1 MKRFFFVV
9 SLLTVLTSCDKDI
22 LHGGALSKIQFV
34 QIGYDSDNSDIAER
48 FDGRVESQAFIAF
61 MDSKT
66 IAEGKQQAV
75 ESFGDMKFAPGRYP
89 YPKENAGKGKLRVKI
104 LPEDAVVRSVSV
116 VSTNPDVLTV
126 TGVDGMDVFIEC
138 KGLGETMLNVSVD
151 GPYNSIENEFPI
163 SITSVCEMEF
173 YITPYWLGG
182 LFTRLYARPE
192 KLPFV
197 SPNTDI
203 PLSYTDSV
211 SVCGVC
217 EFYSWNERTE
227 RLDKH
232 VARDTIRVPAESHV
246 SLFMSS
252 RKNFLRNVSGAVRE
266 LCNKTIPGKTRMS
279 VGGQE
284 FIVDSD
290 YHFVVESVILDFLV
304 YGADPYID
312 FNFTTRCDKVV
323 KSYEYDDDG
332 QPIDSDTDG
341 NVPYQEREERPLV
354 EHESPYFVIRL
365 NDFLSQDERDSRA
378 KEFAGHL
385 KEIGYSQDGL
395 STDEKDKA
403 LEELDK
409 HKKEGE

>member
-22 LHGGALSKIQFV
+22 FHGGALSKIQFV

-48 FDGRVESQAFIAF
+48 FDGRVESQAYIAF

-75 ESFGDMKFAPGRYP
+75 ESFGDMESAPGRYP

-104 LPEDAVVRSVSV
+104 LPEDAVVRNVSV
-116 VSTNPDVLTV
+116 ISSNPDVLTV
-126 TGVDGMDVFIEC
+126 TKVEGMDVFVEC
-138 KGLGETMLNVSVD
+138 KGLGETMLSVSVD
-151 GPYNSIENEFPI
+151 GPYNSIQNEFPVSVT
-163 SITSVCEMEF
+163 SICEMEF
-173 YITPYWLGG
+173 YITPYWHGG
-182 LFTRLYARPE
+182 AFTRLYARPE

-197 SPNTDI
+197 SSDSDI

-217 EFYSWNERTE
+217 EFYSWNERTN
-227 RLDKH
+227 RLIKH
-232 VARDTIRVPAESHV
+232 VARDTVRVPSESHV
-246 SLFMSS
+246 SLFLSS
-252 RKNFLRNVSGAVRE
+252 RKNFIRNVSEAIRE
-266 LCNKTIPGKTRMS
+266 VCNKTIVGKSRMT
-279 VGGQE
+279 VDGQE
-284 FIVDSD
+284 YIVDSD
-290 YHFVVESVILDFLV
+290 YHFIVESVILDFMV

-323 KSYEYDDDG
+323 KSYEYDCDG
-332 QPIDSDTDG
+332 QPIDCDTDG
-341 NVPYQEREERPLV
+341 DVSYQEGVDRPLV
-354 EHESPYFVIRL
+354 EHESPFFVIRL
-365 NDFLSQDERDSRA
+365 NDFLSQDERDRRA

-395 STDEKDKA
+395 SLEEKDKA
-403 LEELDK
+403 LEELNK